1 MSIIGWWLGAA
12 SVANF
17 VASMVLE
24 IVAVWYPDFQIHH
37 WHQYLI
43 YVCLTWISVA
53 ANVFGSAWIPA
64 FNKMLFVLSV
74 MTLGST
80 MLTLFIV
87 SRHDHADASF
97 MFTDTTTSS
106 GWSSDGWAFMLAVG
120 NAVYAFL
127 GSDCSAHLCEE
138 IENPAKMVPRVI
150 IWPLLMGLLTAFPF
164 AVSLM
169 YSISDLAAVFNTSA
183 GLPLIEIYY
192 QGTGSRVAASIL
204 LTFFAFCFFGNL
216 VANGRSAIL
225 SLLPTAF
232 ADISLTSLTSPQHP
246 PARSG
251 PSLVTVPCRT
261 PRPGPTSAL
270 DSRCPPTPCTS
281 PQRSSQCV
289 PIRPLHFTLTPDP
302 HPALR
307 PNFPRIHHSLLCH
320 GQHLHRLSTDLV
332 RDPASHPLVPGAA
345 IAFYQNVTSILADTA
360 CLSIASP

>member
-24 IVAVWYPDFQIHH
+24 IVAVWYPDFQIHS

-64 FNKMLFVLSV
+64 FNKLLFVLSV
-74 MTLGST
+74 LTLSST

-87 SRHDHADASF
+87 SRNAHADASF
-97 MFTDTTTSS
+97 IFTDTTTSS
-106 GWSSDGWAFMLAVG
+106 GWSSNGWAFMLAVG
-120 NAVYAFL
+120 NAVYSFL

-169 YSISDLAAVFNTSA
+169 YSITDLDAVFHTNA

-192 QGTGSRVAASIL
+192 QGTGSRAAASVL

-216 VANGRSAIL
+216 VANGRFQPL
-225 SLLPTAF
+225 SPAPTPSM
-232 ADISLTSLTSPQHP
+232 DTSLNTSLISLTSHNIL
-246 PARSG
+246 
-251 PSLVTVPCRT
+251 
-261 PRPGPTSAL
+261 
-270 DSRCPPTPCTS
+270 
-281 PQRSSQCV
+281 
-289 PIRPLHFTLTPDP
+289 P
-302 HPALR
+302 HPL
-307 PNFPRIHHSLLCH
+307 
-320 GQHLHRLSTDLV
+320 GRLS
-332 RDPASHPLVPGAA
+332 
-345 IAFYQNVTSILADTA
+345 
-360 CLSIASP
+360 